1 MSLLLGSVFAFN
13 ESQVSIHRQ
22 RTTPDYV
29 ERKNL
34 QISSQPRPSR
44 HNSPLC
50 ADPEIEHCIH
60 VLITSSPRH
69 SHLLYSQQMLEV
81 REQDVGT
88 LLQVKSLDPDQT
100 LGDGGDEVPA
110 EAHHAAEIQID
121 QEPSHQG

>member
-1 MSLLLGSVFAFN
+1 M
-13 ESQVSIHRQ
+13 
-22 RTTPDYV
+22 
-29 ERKNL
+29 
-34 QISSQPRPSR
+34 
-44 HNSPLC
+44 
-50 ADPEIEHCIH
+50 
-60 VLITSSPRH
+60 LITSSPRH